1 MWGAILRKILAYM
14 LTRRGKRALAFAGMM
29 SACFLTA
36 LLLDTKLYISAAF
49 TSLLAG
55 AMLTTWLTQYLRVR
69 QQDRE
74 REVRRVVLTERRQ
87 AAIKA
92 RGERLKKVKA
102 AMVGNAR
109 ALGEATATRMTSVRD
124 ELRLWPRRQ
133 PVESD

>member
-1 MWGAILRKILAYM
+1 MWGAVLRQIFAYM
-14 LTRRGKRALAFAGMM
+14 LTRRGKRALTFAGMM

-49 TSLLAG
+49 TGLLAG
-55 AMLTTWLTQYLRVR
+55 AMVTTWLTQYLRVR

-74 REVRRVVLTERRQ
+74 REVQRVVLTERRQ

-102 AMVGNAR
+102 AMVGSTR